1 MEIIREIIIGAPSNL
16 TSEGLLA
23 LEFGLGQTEQVVS
36 QIEKTGMFNSI
47 MVHRDLNGRQR
58 VVTAQRN

>member
-1 MEIIREIIIGAPSNL
+1 M
-16 TSEGLLA
+16 TSGGLLA
-23 LEFGLGQTEQVVS
+23 LEFGLGQAEQIVS

-47 MVHRDLNGRQR
+47 MVHRDLNGRHR